1 MLRIECIM
9 FHGTIVNIEID
20 QFSIFK
26 KDFRW
31 EIQVK
36 WIKHCFYCTLVEKKI
51 ILRRFTGLSLFF
63 QVTAWFLKY
72 ILCLLDWIEN
82 NVNF

>member
-20 QFSIFK
+20 QFSTFK

-36 WIKHCFYCTLVEKKI
+36 WIKHCFYCTLVEKKN
-51 ILRRFTGLSLFF
+51 
-63 QVTAWFLKY
+63 Y
-72 ILCLLDWIEN
+72 IEAIYWTFSIFSSDCLVFKIYFVFVRLD
-82 NVNF
+82 